1 MRSQKT
7 WADGGQL
14 SGFPLLMQVL
24 VLYKQGLAWV
34 NINKLKV
41 LILMVIDGYWWILTL
56 MNIDDYWWILM
67 NIDEYWWILMY
78 WILDIDI
85 GFRTVA
91 NSISPTAAP
100 KHSVRCLTTV
110 ASLLPWEMELLPRLP
125 WQHRCHGWTAIW
137 AWLRIRNPWKT
148 WFYRYSNSRQY
159 AIFGV
164 ASILR
169 QTH

>member
-1 MRSQKT
+1 M
-7 WADGGQL
+7 GGNCQ
-14 SGFPLLMQVL
+14 GFHCWCRFWCCTNKGWPGWTSTN
-24 VLYKQGLAWV
+24 LY
-34 NINKLKV
+34 KV
-41 LILMVIDGYWWILTL
+41 LILMVIDGYWWSL
-56 MNIDDYWWILM
+56 MDIDYWWLLM
-67 NIDEYWWILMY
+67 TIDEYWWILMQG
-78 WILDIDI
+78 ILDIDI
-85 GFRTVA
+85 GFWTVA

-148 WFYRYSNSRQY
+148 WFYRYSNSRQKHG
-159 AIFGV
+159 IFGV

-169 QTH
+169 QTHISLV